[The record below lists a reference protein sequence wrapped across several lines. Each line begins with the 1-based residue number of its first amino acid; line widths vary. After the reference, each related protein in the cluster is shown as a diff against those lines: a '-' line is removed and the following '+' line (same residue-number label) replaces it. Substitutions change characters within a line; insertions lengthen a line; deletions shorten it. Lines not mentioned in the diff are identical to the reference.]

1 MTISSRIWQKC
12 SGNLGSRFLYNV
24 LDGFLNWELVKSVGS
39 NSSLSLPFMMKVMV
53 WCYVNN
59 AHKVMTPIIFVMF
72 NLVLMEL
79 IQQSASNC
87 YLCGLIDKLKWWK
100 LMQREMRRFMI
111 LLSRAGCFFLSRN
124 TTGRW
129 SGHPQRRNRWES
141 SDGAVHHQKR
151 DICLQ
156 QVNLQQT

>member
-1 MTISSRIWQKC
+1 MTISSHIWQKC
-12 SGNLGSRFLYNV
+12 SRNLGSRFLYNV
-24 LDGFLNWELVKSVGS
+24 LDGILNWELVKSVGS
-39 NSSLSLPFMMKVMV
+39 NSSLSLPFMMKVMLIS
-53 WCYVNN
+53 
-59 AHKVMTPIIFVMF
+59 MTHMIFVMI
-72 NLVLMEL
+72 LVLLEL

-87 YLCGLIDKLKWWK
+87 YLCGLIDTLKWWK
-100 LMQREMRRFMI
+100 LMQREMWRFMI

-141 SDGAVHHQKR
+141 SDGAVHHEKR

-156 QVNLQQT
+156 QVNLLQT